1 MIDNTRQ
8 TLLVTTLAGATV
20 AVFNDIFRDMAKEL
34 RRFAGTDFDKR
45 IDALETRALN
55 SIGGAAFDSVPEED
69 QRFLAEQMRRII
81 GAAFNDAR
89 AAAVAIIPKRHQWA
103 RTSSGAAPYGRFPP
117 LHGFLAAARTR
128 QYRRGSPQ
136 PGPPPGPDT
145 KRERSCASIT
155 IGMPIST

>member
-20 AVFNDIFRDMAKEL
+20 AVFNDIFKDMAKEL

-89 AAAVAIIPKRHQWA
+89 ALR
-103 RTSSGAAPYGRFPP
+103 
-117 LHGFLAAARTR
+117 L
-128 QYRRGSPQ
+128 
-136 PGPPPGPDT
+136 
-145 KRERSCASIT
+145 
-155 IGMPIST
+155 